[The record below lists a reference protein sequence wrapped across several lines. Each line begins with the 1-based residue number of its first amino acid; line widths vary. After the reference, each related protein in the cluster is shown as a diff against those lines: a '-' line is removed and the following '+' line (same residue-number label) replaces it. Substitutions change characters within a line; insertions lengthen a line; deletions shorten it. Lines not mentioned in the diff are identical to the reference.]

1 MKHLLLNTASA
12 LAVYA
17 ARTAIRFYQLAISPY
32 LPRTCRFL
40 PTCSQYAL
48 DALDRYGFC
57 KGLYLAA
64 RRILRCHPW
73 GPFGYDGLP

>member
-1 MKHLLLNTASA
+1 MKHPRLHTPST
-12 LAVYA
+12 LAVLA

-32 LPRTCRFL
+32 LPRTCRFV

-48 DALDRYGFC
+48 DALQRYGFF

-64 RRILRCHPW
+64 RRILRCHPF